1 MDATTQEPTQG
12 ADMRAYHLETP
23 GTVDGIVPRE
33 SARPKPGPREILV
46 RVRAA
51 SLNKRDLLIL
61 RGTYPLK
68 AVPDVIPLSDG
79 AGEVVA
85 VGPGVTRFAVG
96 DRVAGTYFPNW
107 LDGRITPDRF
117 DQPGATLDGMLTEY
131 TCLGQEAAVRVPDH
145 LTWEEAACLP
155 CAGVTAWHCL
165 TGGEPLNP
173 GQTVLTLG
181 TGALSLFVVQFAKTL
196 GAEVIATTSSEAK
209 ADRLKALGA
218 DHVVDYVEN
227 PEWGRAVRE
236 LTGGRGADLVVETN
250 GPDTIEQSVRAAA
263 LYGRIV
269 LLITGN
275 GRGSGIEISNA
286 AYAASLAT
294 ISRVFVGS
302 RAHFESMNRALEL
315 HGTRPVVDRVLG
327 FDEVGEAFRY
337 YESGAA
343 FGKVVIRVS

>member
-1 MDATTQEPTQG
+1 
-12 ADMRAYHLETP
+12 MRAYHLEIP

-33 SARPKPGPREILV
+33 SPVPEPGPRDVLV
-46 RVRAA
+46 RVRAV

-85 VGPGVTRFAVG
+85 VGAEVTRFAVG
-96 DRVAGTYFPNW
+96 DRVASTYFPNW
-107 LDGRITPDRF
+107 TDGRITPDRF

-131 TCLGQEAAVRVPDH
+131 ACLGQDAVVRVPGH

-155 CAGVTAWHCL
+155 CAGVTAWHSL
-165 TGGEPLNP
+165 TGGEPLVP

-196 GAEVIATTSSEAK
+196 GAEVIVTTSDRAR
-209 ADRLKALGA
+209 ADRVKALGA
-218 DHVVDYVEN
+218 DQVVDYVEH
-227 PEWGRAVRE
+227 PEWGRVIRE
-236 LTGGRGADLVVETN
+236 LTGGRGADLIVETN
-250 GPDTIEQSVRAAA
+250 GPDTIEQSMRAAA
-263 LYGRIV
+263 LYGQVV

-275 GRGSGIEISNA
+275 GRRPGIEISNT
-286 AYAASLAT
+286 AYASSLAT
-294 ISRVFVGS
+294 IRRVFVGS

-327 FDEVGEAFRY
+327 FDEVGEAFRH

>member
-1 MDATTQEPTQG
+1 
-12 ADMRAYHLETP
+12 MRAYHLETP

-33 SARPKPGPREILV
+33 SARPEPGPREILV
-46 RVRAA
+46 RVRAV

-61 RGTYPLK
+61 QGTYPLK

-85 VGPGVTRFAVG
+85 VGAEVTRFAVG

-131 TCLGQEAAVRVPDH
+131 ACLGQEAAVRVPGH

-155 CAGVTAWHCL
+155 CVGVTAWQSL
-165 TGGEPLNP
+165 TGGEPLTP

-181 TGALSLFVVQFAKTL
+181 AGALSLFVVQFAKML
-196 GAEVIATTSSEAK
+196 GAEVIATTSSEVK

-218 DHVVDYVEN
+218 DHVVNYAEN
-227 PEWGRAVRE
+227 PEWGLAVRE

-250 GPDTIEQSVRAAA
+250 GPDTIEQSMRAAA
-263 LYGRIV
+263 LYGQVV

-275 GRGSGIEISNA
+275 PRRNGIEISNA

-294 ISRVFVGS
+294 IRRVFVGS

-327 FDEVGEAFRY
+327 FDEVREAFRY

-343 FGKVVIRVS
+343 FGKVVIRVN

>member
-1 MDATTQEPTQG
+1 
-12 ADMRAYHLETP
+12 MRAYHLETL

-33 SARPKPGPREILV
+33 SARPEPGPREILV
-46 RVRAA
+46 RVRAV

-61 RGTYPLK
+61 KGTYPLK
-68 AVPDVIPLSDG
+68 AAPDVIPLSDG

-85 VGPGVTRFAVG
+85 VGAEVTRFAVG

-131 TCLGQEAAVRVPDH
+131 ACLCQEAAVRVPDH

-155 CAGVTAWHCL
+155 CVGVTAWQSL
-165 TGGEPLNP
+165 TGGEPLTP
-173 GQTVLTLG
+173 GQVVLTLG
-181 TGALSLFVVQFAKTL
+181 TGALSLFVVQFAKML
-196 GAEVIATTSSEAK
+196 GAEVIATTSSDAK

-218 DHVVDYVEN
+218 DHVVDYAGN
-227 PEWGRAVRE
+227 PEWGLAVRE

-250 GPDTIEQSVRAAA
+250 GPDTIEQSMRAAA
-263 LYGRIV
+263 LYGQIV
-269 LLITGN
+269 LLTTGYP
-275 GRGSGIEISNA
+275 RRHVIEISSA

-294 ISRVFVGS
+294 IRRVFVGS

-327 FDEVGEAFRY
+327 FEEVREAFCH
-337 YESGAA
+337 YESGTA
-343 FGKVVIRVS
+343 FGKVVIRVG

>member
-1 MDATTQEPTQG
+1 
-12 ADMRAYHLETP
+12 MRAYHLEIP
-23 GTVDGIVPRE
+23 GTVGGIVPRE
-33 SARPKPGPREILV
+33 SPVPEPGPRDVLV
-46 RVRAA
+46 RVRAV

-85 VGPGVTRFAVG
+85 VGAEVTRFAVG
-96 DRVAGTYFPNW
+96 DRVASTYFPNW
-107 LDGRITPDRF
+107 TDGRITPDRF

-131 TCLGQEAAVRVPDH
+131 ACLGQDAVVRVPGH

-155 CAGVTAWHCL
+155 CAGVTAWHSL
-165 TGGEPLNP
+165 TGGEPLVP

-196 GAEVIATTSSEAK
+196 GAEVIVTTSDRAR
-209 ADRLKALGA
+209 ADRVKALGA
-218 DHVVDYVEN
+218 DQVVDYVEH
-227 PEWGRAVRE
+227 PEWGRVIRE
-236 LTGGRGADLVVETN
+236 LTGGRGADLIVETN
-250 GPDTIEQSVRAAA
+250 GPDTIEQSMRAAA
-263 LYGRIV
+263 LYGQVV

-275 GRGSGIEISNA
+275 GRRPGIEISNT
-286 AYAASLAT
+286 AYASSLAT
-294 ISRVFVGS
+294 IRRVFVGS

-327 FDEVGEAFRY
+327 FDEVGEAFRHC
-337 YESGAA
+337 ESGAA